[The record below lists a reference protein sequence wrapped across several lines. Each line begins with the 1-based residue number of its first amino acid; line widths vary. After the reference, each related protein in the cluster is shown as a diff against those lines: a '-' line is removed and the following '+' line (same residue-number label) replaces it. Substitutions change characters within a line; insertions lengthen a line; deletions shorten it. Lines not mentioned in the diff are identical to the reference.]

1 MAYRKKA
8 DYILEHKPDILIVP
22 ECEHPDKMRFA
33 KETLQPT
40 GVVWRGTNTNKG
52 LGVFSYSGYKL
63 KLLSEHNPSLRTI
76 LPIKVWKGSTNF
88 ILIAV
93 WAYNPSDKVYNYI
106 GQVWKAIH
114 HYEKILKSKKIIVAG
129 DFNSNCIWD
138 KLNRKTNHSMVVEK
152 LKLLNI
158 TSAYHHRL
166 GMQQGLEAH
175 PTFYLY
181 RHQNKP
187 YHIDYCFASNQLMN
201 KISALEVGSYEKWR
215 MYSDHSPLMVS
226 FDL

>member
-22 ECEHPDKMRFA
+22 ECEHPDKLRFA

-63 KLLSEHNPSLRTI
+63 KLLNEYNPRLRTI

-93 WAYNPSDKVYNYI
+93 WAYNPSDKGYNYI

-114 HYEKILKSKKIIVAG
+114 HYENILKSKKIIVAG

-166 GMQQGLEAH
+166 GMQQGLEVH

-181 RHQNKP
+181 RHQDKP
-187 YHIDYCFASNQLMN
+187 YHIDYCFASDQLMN
-201 KISALEVGSYEKWR
+201 KISALEVGSYEKWK

-226 FDL
+226 FDF